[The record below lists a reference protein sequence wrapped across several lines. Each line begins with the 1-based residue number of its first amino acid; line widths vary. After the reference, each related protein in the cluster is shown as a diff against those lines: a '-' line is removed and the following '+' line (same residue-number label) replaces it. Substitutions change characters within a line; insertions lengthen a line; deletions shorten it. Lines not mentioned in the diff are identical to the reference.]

1 MCWTWSTSITTAHA
15 FERAATL
22 AWTQAQVQLRHLG
35 VDADEASLFQRLA
48 GHVVYADRSARPS
61 SEVIR
66 RGGGGP
72 AGLWAQGISGDI
84 PIVLV
89 RIDDIEDIAIVNQ
102 LLRAHEYWRMK
113 QLAVDLVILNERAS
127 SYVQDLQ
134 SALETMVRTSQSY
147 RRAGVEGARG
157 SVFVLR
163 TDLLSQETRDLLPA
177 VARVVL
183 AASDGNLSDQLDRF
197 REANAAE
204 PPAPRHLQPTGLQ
217 PTLRETPELEFFNGL
232 GGFAENGR
240 EYVTILGAG
249 QSTPAPWIN
258 VVANANFGFQVAVE
272 GGGYT
277 WSVNSRENQLTP
289 WSNDPVTDRPGEA
302 IFLRDEDT
310 GELWGPTASPIRD
323 EVAPYIARH
332 GQGYSRFEHAA
343 HGVELDLL
351 QYVPLG
357 DPIKISR
364 LKIRNTS
371 GRTRQLSV
379 TAYVE
384 WVLGPS
390 RSTSAPF
397 IMTEMEPNTG
407 AILARN
413 PWNAAFGSRVAFA
426 DLAGRQTSWTGDRRE
441 FLGRNGT
448 LNNPAALA
456 TGAPPLSKRV
466 GGGLD
471 PCGVLRAPLRLGP
484 EETVEIVFVLGE
496 AASAADAQALV
507 LSYRAADLDAAYRDV
522 VQHWDNV
529 LGAVQVTTP
538 DRSMDIMLNRW
549 LLYQTLVCRI
559 WARSAFYQASG
570 AYGFRDQLQDGMA
583 LTTSRPALTRE
594 HLLRAAARQFVEGDV
609 QHWWLPPL
617 GQGVRTRISDDR
629 IWLAY
634 AVAHYVET
642 TGDIAVL
649 DEPVRFLEGQALHP
663 GEDDSY
669 FQPAIADETAS
680 LFEHCARALDQSLSV
695 GEHGLP
701 LIGTGDWN
709 DGMNRVGELG
719 KGESVWLGWFL
730 HATLLAFVPLATA
743 RKEQARVATWRTHAV
758 ALQTSL
764 ERDGWDGNWY
774 RRGFFDDGTPFGS
787 AANDE
792 CRINSIAQSWS
803 VISGAADPAR
813 AARAMEAVEDQL
825 IRREAGLALLFTPPF
840 DHTPLDPGY
849 IKGYPPG
856 IRENG
861 GQYTHAA
868 AWSVIAFATLGDGD
882 KAADLFSLINPINH
896 SRTRASIQRYKVEP
910 YVIAADVYSEAPH
923 VGRGGWTWYT
933 GSAGWMYRAGI
944 ESILG
949 LRLQGAFLRLDPC
962 IPKHW
967 PHFEVV
973 FRYGSTRYEIVVEN
987 PRGVCCGI
995 THVELDGQPLS
1006 EGPIRVP
1013 LRDDGV
1019 THRIRAVLG

>member
-1 MCWTWSTSITTAHA
+1 
-15 FERAATL
+15 
-22 AWTQAQVQLRHLG
+22 
-35 VDADEASLFQRLA
+35 
-48 GHVVYADRSARPS
+48 
-61 SEVIR
+61 
-66 RGGGGP
+66 
-72 AGLWAQGISGDI
+72 
-84 PIVLV
+84 
-89 RIDDIEDIAIVNQ
+89 
-102 LLRAHEYWRMK
+102 
-113 QLAVDLVILNERAS
+113 
-127 SYVQDLQ
+127 
-134 SALETMVRTSQSY
+134 
-147 RRAGVEGARG
+147 
-157 SVFVLR
+157 
-163 TDLLSQETRDLLPA
+163 
-177 VARVVL
+177 
-183 AASDGNLSDQLDRF
+183 
-197 REANAAE
+197 
-204 PPAPRHLQPTGLQ
+204 
-217 PTLRETPELEFFNGL
+217 
-232 GGFAENGR
+232 
-240 EYVTILGAG
+240 
-249 QSTPAPWIN
+249 
-258 VVANANFGFQVAVE
+258 
-272 GGGYT
+272 
-277 WSVNSRENQLTP
+277 
-289 WSNDPVTDRPGEA
+289 
-302 IFLRDEDT
+302 
-310 GELWGPTASPIRD
+310 
-323 EVAPYIARH
+323 
-332 GQGYSRFEHAA
+332 
-343 HGVELDLL
+343 
-351 QYVPLG
+351 
-357 DPIKISR
+357 
-364 LKIRNTS
+364 
-371 GRTRQLSV
+371 
-379 TAYVE
+379 
-384 WVLGPS
+384 
-390 RSTSAPF
+390 
-397 IMTEMEPNTG
+397 
-407 AILARN
+407 
-413 PWNAAFGSRVAFA
+413 
-426 DLAGRQTSWTGDRRE
+426 
-441 FLGRNGT
+441 
-448 LNNPAALA
+448 
-456 TGAPPLSKRV
+456 
-466 GGGLD
+466 
-471 PCGVLRAPLRLGP
+471 
-484 EETVEIVFVLGE
+484 
-496 AASAADAQALV
+496 
-507 LSYRAADLDAAYRDV
+507 
-522 VQHWDNV
+522 
-529 LGAVQVTTP
+529 
-538 DRSMDIMLNRW
+538 MDIMLNRW
-549 LLYQTLVCRI
+549 LLYQTLVCRM

-583 LTTSRPALTRE
+583 LTLSRPALTRE

-649 DEPVRFLEGQALHP
+649 DEPVRFLEGQALRP

-680 LFEHCARALDQSLSV
+680 LFEHCARALDQSLGV

-709 DGMNRVGELG
+709 DGLNRVGELG

-730 HATLLAFVPLATA
+730 HATLSAFAPLATA
-743 RKEQARVATWRTHAV
+743 RKEQARATTWRTHAV

-787 AANDE
+787 AASDE

-896 SRTRASIQRYKVEP
+896 SSTRASIQRYKVEP

-944 ESILG
+944 EFILG
-949 LRLQGAFLRLDPC
+949 LRLQGAFLLLTPC

-987 PRGVCCGI
+987 PHGVCRGI

-1006 EGPIRVP
+1006 EGSIRVP
-1013 LRDDGV
+1013 LRDDGT